1 MDAFGRPVPLD
12 DPPCDRVQ
20 ESTLVQSLH
29 LMNSEQL
36 QARIADKEGWAV
48 RLAADEALTMPEIIK
63 KLYLRAYS
71 RYPTEDELVEVQK
84 VLSNIPEVTR
94 RSAVEDIM
102 AVMINS
108 AEFVFNH

>member
-1 MDAFGRPVPLD
+1 MLQSGAFARDLKHGGIASLAPRKGYQSGNSVLDAY
-12 DPPCDRVQ
+12 
-20 ESTLVQSLH
+20 ESLT
-29 LMNSEQL
+29 
-36 QARIADKEGWAV
+36 DKEGWAA

-84 VLSNIPEVTR
+84 VLSNIPEVSR